1 LERPDDLQA
10 SQAVSGRWNWTRVFI
25 LLAASLTATVGF
37 TEGNFEILRIG
48 GIQYLELIYL
58 FQIFLLI
65 IAFPTHKFQARLLR
79 PAFNLGLFYSIFL
92 VAAFVLAILALQR
105 DFYYPTG
112 IGILKFPVWITL
124 SRMTELFIDVASMLY
139 LFDLFRSNLNNL
151 IFALRIYFWVGVAS
165 GVFAIITYPL
175 NVYFDLQLGTYL
187 DQHRMRGF
195 YNEGGPYGL
204 YLLSVF
210 LVGIVLA
217 RQDWVPRSRIRLAYV
232 PLVIALLGSQSKA
245 AIFAGGLMMFFNAL
259 MARQIGRRLFV
270 IMALVGMAFL
280 ISLDPAITQT
290 VTIYIDTPAKYEY
303 LSNLESDQDLLSGRV
318 AGAFIVR
325 RMIQVHPWVGIGW
338 GNYPLVRN
346 SPEYRGGA
354 KWADIDD
361 DPGLG
366 MLGTTADF
374 GVPLT
379 LFLVFITFYPYLYL
393 RRRGVPLVVKNLALI
408 QPVVHLC
415 GAQLN
420 LTYPWLITAFALGLG
435 YYHTRNGLQAYIPQ
449 LAPAGPEGPR
459 AQSLP
464 APSA

>member
-1 LERPDDLQA
+1 LDRPEDLRTRTAGERRVD
-10 SQAVSGRWNWTRVFI
+10 WTRIFLV
-25 LLAASLTATVGF
+25 LAATLTSTVGF
-37 TEGNFEILRIG
+37 TEGSFELLRIG

-65 IAFPTHKFQARLLR
+65 ALFPRHKFQARLIR
-79 PAFNLGLFYSIFL
+79 PAFNMGLLYATFM
-92 VAAFVLAILALQR
+92 VVAFVLALLALQR
-105 DFYYPTG
+105 DFYFPTG
-112 IGILKFPVWITL
+112 IGFLKHPIWITL
-124 SRMTELFIDVASMLY
+124 SRMTELFIDAASMLY
-139 LFDLFRSNLNNL
+139 LFHLFRTNLNNL
-151 IFALRIYFWVGVAS
+151 IFTLRIYFWTGVAS
-165 GVFAIITYPL
+165 AAFAILTFPL

-195 YNEGGPYGL
+195 YNEGGPFGL

-210 LVGIVLA
+210 LVGLA
-217 RQDWVPRSRIRLAYV
+217 LTRQNWGSRSRIRLAYV

-245 AIFAGGLMMFFNAL
+245 AIFAAGMMMFFNAL
-259 MARQIGRRLFV
+259 MVKQVGRRLLV
-270 IMALVGMAFL
+270 IMALLGVGFL
-280 ISLDPAITQT
+280 ASFVPAITDPIAMY
-290 VTIYIDTPAKYEY
+290 VNTPEKYEY
-303 LSNLESDQDLLSGRV
+303 LSNLDSEEDLLSGRI

-354 KWADIDD
+354 RWADIDD

-366 MLGTTADF
+366 ILGTTADF
-374 GVPLT
+374 GIPLT
-379 LFLVFITFYPYLYL
+379 LFLICITFYPYFYL
-393 RRRGVPLVVKNLALI
+393 RRRSAPLVVKNLALI

-435 YYHTRNGLQAYIPQ
+435 YYHTRNELQAYVPQ
-449 LAPAGPEGPR
+449 LASAGPGSPR